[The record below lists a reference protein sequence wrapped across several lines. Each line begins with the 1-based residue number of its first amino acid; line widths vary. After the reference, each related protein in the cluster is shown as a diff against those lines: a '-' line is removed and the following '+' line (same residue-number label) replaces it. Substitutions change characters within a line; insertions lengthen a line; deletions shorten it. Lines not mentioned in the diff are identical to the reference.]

1 MCGRRRLCCRVV
13 AVWNS
18 RCLSIQLKK
27 PSRVAVWVVAPSLL
41 LLFCSSPFI
50 CQNFR
55 TTSTLGEERRE
66 KKERLLSNWLFRHHG
81 YSREAFFLPDSN
93 SMSGK
98 SNIKKFETYFVFGSS
113 RLSRRDKRI
122 IHLRKKPERY
132 LLEFLTMAAIISHQI
147 LNYWDTEILEYWTLR
162 EYWASTEIL
171 RYSGTDV
178 LRYWDAEILRYLLR
192 YSVTDVLD
200 VLR

>member
-132 LLEFLTMAAIISHQI
+132 LLALLEFLTMAAMVFHQI
-147 LNYWDTEILEYWTLR
+147 LNYWDTEMLKYWK
-162 EYWASTEIL
+162 STE
-171 RYSGTDV
+171 RV
-178 LRYWDAEILRYLLR
+178 LSKY
-192 YSVTDVLD
+192 
-200 VLR
+200 

>member
-1 MCGRRRLCCRVV
+1 MLSSSRSLKFALSEYSAKEAVESCCLGRCPL
-13 AVWNS
+13 
-18 RCLSIQLKK
+18 
-27 PSRVAVWVVAPSLL
+27 SLL

-147 LNYWDTEILEYWTLR
+147 LNY
-162 EYWASTEIL
+162 
-171 RYSGTDV
+171 
-178 LRYWDAEILRYLLR
+178 
-192 YSVTDVLD
+192 
-200 VLR
+200 

>member
-132 LLEFLTMAAIISHQI
+132 LLEFLTMATIISSLLI
-147 LNYWDTEILEYWTLR
+147 SWMNPDR
-162 EYWASTEIL
+162 EDIQRSWRAM
-171 RYSGTDV
+171 
-178 LRYWDAEILRYLLR
+178 
-192 YSVTDVLD
+192 
-200 VLR
+200 